1 MSAEGEPDPQA
12 LPEHLQ
18 QIAEHYGLPLN
29 DPVLQV
35 MGAHWLR
42 VQESEGTLREL
53 SVELQSALDARIE
66 VLAESGDNLV
76 NVAGQLAQVQ
86 TVLDQKPAG
95 FARRLEEDLRAPI
108 AGAVAQIRVLE
119 QSLGAVTRTVHS
131 AQRRQALASF
141 VIGVVFGA
149 SLTIWFWPA

>member
-1 MSAEGEPDPQA
+1 MSAESETGPEA
-12 LPEHLQ
+12 LPEDLQ
-18 QIAEHYGLPLN
+18 RIAEHYGLPLN

-53 SVELQSALDARIE
+53 SLEMQSALDARIE

-86 TVLDQKPAG
+86 TVLDC
-95 FARRLEEDLRAPI
+95 RRHSESSRSPRSSSASCLEHP
-108 AGAVAQIRVLE
+108 
-119 QSLGAVTRTVHS
+119 
-131 AQRRQALASF
+131 
-141 VIGVVFGA
+141 
-149 SLTIWFWPA
+149 

>member
-1 MSAEGEPDPQA
+1 MSAEGEANPPA
-12 LPEHLQ
+12 LPEQLQ
-18 QIAEHYGLPLN
+18 SIAEHYGLPLN

-53 SVELQSALDARIE
+53 SLELQSALDARIE

-95 FARRLEEDLRAPI
+95 FAKRLEEDLRGPI
-108 AGAVAQIRVLE
+108 AGAVAQVRTLE
-119 QSLGAVTRTVHS
+119 QSLGQATEIVRA
-131 AQRRQALASF
+131 AQRRQTLASF
-141 VIGVVFGA
+141 VIGAVFGA

>member
-1 MSAEGEPDPQA
+1 MSDEAQREPTS

-18 QIAEHYGLPLN
+18 RIAEQYGLPLN

-42 VQESEGTLREL
+42 VQEAEHTLREL
-53 SVELQSALDARIE
+53 SLEMQSALDARIE

-95 FARRLEEDLRAPI
+95 FAKRLEEDLRAPI
-108 AGAVAQIRVLE
+108 AGAVSQVRALE
-119 QSLGAVTRTVHS
+119 QSLGAAARTVQS
-131 AQRRQALASF
+131 AQRRQTLASF
-141 VIGVVFGA
+141 LIGVVFGA
-149 SLTIWFWPA
+149 SLTIWFWPV

>member
-1 MSAEGEPDPQA
+1 MSGESEAEPEA

-18 QIAEHYGLPLN
+18 RIAEQYGMPLD
-29 DPVLQV
+29 DPALRV

-42 VQESEGTLREL
+42 VQEAEHTLREL
-53 SVELQSALDARIE
+53 SLEMQSALDARIE

-95 FARRLEEDLRAPI
+95 FARRLEEDLRVPI
-108 AGAVAQIRVLE
+108 AAAAAQVRTLE
-119 QSLGAVTRTVHS
+119 QSLDAVARTVQS

-141 VIGVVFGA
+141 VIGAVFGA

>member
-1 MSAEGEPDPQA
+1 
-12 LPEHLQ
+12 
-18 QIAEHYGLPLN
+18 
-29 DPVLQV
+29 

-42 VQESEGTLREL
+42 VQEAEHTLREL
-53 SVELQSALDARIE
+53 SLEMQSALDARIE

-95 FARRLEEDLRAPI
+95 FARRLEEDLRVPI
-108 AGAVAQIRVLE
+108 TAAAAQVRTLE
-119 QSLGAVTRTVHS
+119 QSLDAVARTVQS

-141 VIGVVFGA
+141 VIGAVFGA